1 MRVLGRIKSGPR
13 DGKASRRPMERVIC
27 EGGDA
32 AGGQKGRR
40 AEGQNGRVVE
50 VRDGYMIYVM
60 MYNTSPAEI
69 W

>member
-1 MRVLGRIKSGPR
+1 
-13 DGKASRRPMERVIC
+13 MERVIC

-60 MYNTSPAEI
+60 MYSTSPAEI